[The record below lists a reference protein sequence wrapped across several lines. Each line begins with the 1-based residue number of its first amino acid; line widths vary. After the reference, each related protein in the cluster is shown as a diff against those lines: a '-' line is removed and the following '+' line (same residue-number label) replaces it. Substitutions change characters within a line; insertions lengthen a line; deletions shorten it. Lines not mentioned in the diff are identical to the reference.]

1 MYKPITYNERKI
13 QLQLTNLAVHG
24 HDLICDCQEPAFHS
38 LKIIT
43 KQLQG
48 ELTKKQK
55 EEITKCLGTTP
66 TTGAAGIKEENG
78 DDDDFGEE
86 IERLFAQ
93 DKEEEDP
100 TG

>member
-13 QLQLTNLAVHG
+13 QLQITNLTVHG
-24 HDLICDCQEPAFHS
+24 HDLVCSCNEPAFHS

-55 EEITKCLGTTP
+55 EEIKTCLGITP
-66 TTGAAGIKEENG
+66 TTADAGIKEENG

-86 IERLFAQ
+86 IEKLFAQ
-93 DKEEEDP
+93 DQEDAA